1 MRAANSSTQPLL
13 PRPNLISIKQ
23 NTMKQ
28 TSNAIKFLLA
38 QYRAIF
44 KSAYFKGLATAA
56 IVTDGLAAGQAQA
69 DDIDKTNWQ
78 NLSGPDIVVDGTG
91 AAAPKYG
98 KFVFDG
104 TSAPIDVSNS
114 NQLTVTITSGSTSDN
129 KVAAVSSNA
138 VNVVGSNATIVLNL
152 DSNTKGLGIIGT
164 SNAAATLDVQAFTIN
179 KGTLDIKGAAADDKA
194 ASLKAGVITLGG
206 DTAADAKITF
216 NAGSTDAT
224 WSVLKGR
231 LASSGAGGTIDFS
244 GSGTLKTYTD
254 QAGIAVDI
262 NVASQKSA
270 VLDLSGYAT
279 TEHKLFKLA
288 GGTVSLSDGGS
299 NSGGIFQVKAGTL
312 EIDDDVILTTNAGT
326 SGGGISLNGSSTDSA
341 VLKLSSNQLKSL
353 VTADDRDGDKTND
366 GNGYVDFTSKGTIAL
381 TDKGVDL
388 STAGIAFGITAGK
401 AGSVNAAAGAT
412 AVISGSGLK
421 ISSTLDGADNI
432 TVKSDILSITEDETN
447 GTGVKATIAQNYNLT
462 LATAN
467 PTEGYTVTDYD
478 HGYAVTE
485 TIDNPFYETN
495 NTDFNDTDKQVNV
508 AGTDS
513 IGEDLIVGD
522 GTHESTLSILAGHYT
537 DSNDINLNSGSLTV
551 GNQATGSEYE
561 SIDASLTLQNG
572 STLKLDNT
580 SGANTITVTGNAGN
594 VSFGQN
600 NYQRHAEA
608 VLNISAADLDIVDDA
623 SNYSKITV
631 GAHGTLVV
639 NADQAL
645 DIINLANDEA
655 LRRTH
660 SGASVLLSGGTL
672 QVNGDFAEA
681 GGTKGVSVTKLVSGD
696 SIALTD
702 KIYFHSTGGVLE
714 ANSIHLSAED
724 GESLNIGPEGTLR
737 ADSITLDQAVVN
749 GERQNFNVASGVLEV
764 GSSLGGQAKSI
775 TFGTGTSSADLTLG
789 SITPDTDAT
798 YGIRADIT
806 TYTTSADNGNVNVD
820 LVLNG
825 KEAYAATP
833 IKDTSK
839 LDVNFGTWQIQDLTA
854 TNATITVGDDEF
866 DGNNST
872 KPIYNAALIGDA
884 LTLHSGVQMTVNTN
898 ATTTFNTLNL
908 AGGNVTVDNTTMT
921 INGVHTPAVEADPDN
936 NVAAVAESWGLTTSA
951 GTITVKGRK
960 GILHIGAD
968 ALEGLSTTKA
978 TGKTVYTYTND
989 NVAQAAGFVSL
1000 SDYAVLELELTD
1012 SVTFDATALQELR
1025 KDFIFDYDGS
1035 VIKNGFIDIGDAKID
1050 GVDTKNGTVD
1060 WQVLKGY
1067 SDILADVLQNDLQ
1080 EATLVNVN
1088 PDEIVQAN
1096 VGSIVVKGSAQS
1108 VDLSDTNL
1116 YNAAGNTTNAG
1127 SFFSN
1132 ANGDLIDA
1140 NIQSGAHVS
1149 LNNGGNAG
1157 TITLQPGS
1165 ELSETTLTVV
1175 SETPAEG
1182 EAPVTNIERITGGSY
1197 TVFEIDGQTA
1207 VSNGVYIG
1215 TMRVNDKITVTGDTT
1230 IREGLESSENAS
1242 GDLIATGELN
1252 VGKLTVNGG
1261 ANYAGD
1267 INATDVA
1274 VFGNNDPANR
1284 GFDYYLAGNNTF
1296 TTVTFHDEVEF
1307 DVGTT
1312 NAERMILGDN
1322 LSVYGNG
1329 SVNTN
1334 VLEFIANTTGRYI
1347 AVGESA
1353 GEDTVTGETWDS
1365 STGYLTVGRLD
1376 LAGNSLIADPTY
1388 DKAATVVAVGSF
1400 GTSTSID
1407 SLKGNDA
1414 GVINGSVVALQNSI
1428 IGVGVTDSTEE
1439 NGASA
1444 IAQLQELFASYIDS
1458 TDGSLSDAEDGIGS
1472 IVYIDDSVDVAVDT
1486 SKLVLDASRNGESY
1500 LDIMRSSTGLSTADS
1515 AFKTAVTN
1523 NEVYLGANTALAFG
1537 NSALTATSSDGT
1549 TTTARGA
1556 IHFTGGDASIYG
1568 AGGKI
1573 ILTGGQFN
1581 TIDDV
1586 VLFTDEG
1593 ANNGVTIAADGQ
1605 KILVESL
1612 SGIYYMEL
1620 NPGDETTGG
1629 QLNLN
1634 HDRLHQVFTSASQPV
1649 KNTLVAYAERNNNW
1663 ANGTAAVDRLVGART
1678 EGITYN
1684 ATNRTFT
1691 DAEGNVLDSNKYVA
1705 ISVTDKNTGTIS
1717 YEVYE
1722 EAYNP
1727 ILDHTVM
1734 YSSSGADAETVARLG
1749 VYGGVAQS
1757 AMAAGASTYEAISG
1771 RMGVG
1776 ANGYNITIADNT
1788 QGAALWLTPIYKSSD
1803 ADGFDADGVSYGGD
1817 LDLYGVALGADYT
1830 LANNLRLGVM
1840 FNVGSGEIDGSGSA
1854 SNVSND
1860 FDYYGFGAYVG
1871 YTYGALSIVGDV
1883 TYTIADNDIDGHT
1896 SVQGYET
1903 VSTSLDSANFSVGVS
1918 GQYAFDINGLSLV
1931 PHIGLRYSDIDIDD
1945 YSISDVASYES
1956 DSLSIFSIPV
1966 GVTIAKEFTSDSWTI
1981 KPSVDFTVAGNFG
1994 DDSADGT
2001 VRWVGISNHATDVSS
2016 EVIDNFTYGATVGV
2030 AAQTGAFSMGLG
2042 INYTGSDNVDSFGVT
2057 ANARFVF

>member
-56 IVTDGLAAGQAQA
+56 VVTAGLAASQAQA
-69 DDIDKTNWQ
+69 ATNIDQSVWGNLTQ
-78 NLSGPDIVVDGTG
+78 NSDGVTIANGDTGSDGSNGLYQNFSFITG
-91 AAAPKYG
+91 ASTDAEQNI
-98 KFVFDG
+98 V
-104 TSAPIDVSNS
+104 
-114 NQLTVTITSGSTSDN
+114 ITSGSSHSISGATNGS
-129 KVAAVSSNA
+129 VTVS
-138 VNVVGSNATIVLNL
+138 GSATAITLSGSTAT
-152 DSNTKGLGIIGT
+152 DPSFAITAGNTGSGATLGI
-164 SNAAATLDVQAFTIN
+164 SSFTVT
-179 KGTLDIKGAAADDKA
+179 KGTLNLTGKDATTL
-194 ASLKAGVITLGG
+194 ASLKAKTITLNGASA
-206 DTAADAKITF
+206 DEAIINIAA
-216 NAGSTDAT
+216 AGFGELD
-224 WSVLKGR
+224 GR
-231 LASSGAGGTIDFS
+231 LVTTASGGTINFS

-270 VLDLSGYAT
+270 VLDLSGYDT
-279 TEHKLFKLA
+279 TEQKLFKLA
-288 GGTVSLSDGGS
+288 SGTVSLSGDGS
-299 NSGGIFQVKAGTL
+299 ASGGIFQVKDGTL
-312 EIDDDVILTTNAGT
+312 EIDDAVILTTNATT

-341 VLKLSSNQLKSL
+341 VLKLSSTQLKSL
-353 VTADDRDGDKTND
+353 VTADDPDGNSSND
-366 GNGYVDFTSKGTIAL
+366 GKGYVDFTSSGTIAL

-388 STAGIAFGITAGK
+388 STAGITFGTTAGT
-401 AGSVNAAAGAT
+401 AGSVNAASSAN

-421 ISSTLDGADNI
+421 ISSTLSGAGNI
-432 TVKSDILSITEDETN
+432 TVKSDILSITENETN

-467 PTEGYTVTDYD
+467 DSTEGYTVTGYD

-495 NTDFNDTDKQVNV
+495 NPDFNDTDKQVNV

-522 GTHESTLSILAGHYT
+522 GTNGSTLSILAGHYT
-537 DSNDINLNSGSLTV
+537 DSNDINLNKGSLTV
-551 GNQATGSEYE
+551 GGQATGSEYE
-561 SIDASLTLQNG
+561 GIDASLTLQSG

-580 SGANTITVTGNAGN
+580 SGANTITVKGNAGN
-594 VSFGQN
+594 VSFGKN
-600 NYQRHAEA
+600 NYQRPAEA
-608 VLNISAADLDIVDDA
+608 VLNISAADLKIVGHA

-645 DIINLANDEA
+645 DIINLANDEE
-655 LRRTH
+655 LHRTN

-672 QVNGDFAEA
+672 QVNGDFAAA

-696 SIALTD
+696 AIAATD

-724 GESLNIGPEGTLR
+724 GESLNIGSGGTLR

-789 SITPDTDAT
+789 SITQDTDAT

-884 LTLHSGVQMTVNTN
+884 LTLNSGVQMTVHTN

-1025 KDFIFDYDGS
+1025 KDFIFDSDGS
-1035 VIKNGFIDIGDAKID
+1035 VIEDGFIDIGDAKID
-1050 GVDTKNGTVD
+1050 GLDTKNGTVD

-1080 EATLVNVN
+1080 DATLVNVN

-1157 TITLQPGS
+1157 TITLQPSS

-1182 EAPVTNIERITGGSY
+1182 EAPVTNIERITGGSN

-1274 VFGNNDPANR
+1274 VFGNNDPANID
-1284 GFDYYLAGNNTF
+1284 FDYYLAGNNTF

-1353 GEDTVTGETWDS
+1353 GEDAVTGETWDS

-2042 INYTGSDNVDSFGVT
+2042 INYTGSDNIDSFGVT